1 MVAPTAEQALVFRYR
16 SLIVLAER
24 CEIAALGRDGD
35 AARDLLAEAFA
46 ARCRALEI
54 EREAA

>member
-1 MVAPTAEQALVFRYR
+1 MTASPVIELKRR
-16 SLIVLAER
+16 SLIAHAEQ
-24 CEIAALGRDGD
+24 CEIAALDQNGD

-46 ARCRALEI
+46 ARRRALEI

>member
-1 MVAPTAEQALVFRYR
+1 MVPEQALAFRYR
-16 SLIVLAER
+16 SLIAHAER

-46 ARCRALEI
+46 ARRRALEI
-54 EREAA
+54 EWEAA